1 MTKTFNSVN
10 EFFNGFLKEL
20 LTKETPFKDY
30 DIIEVK
36 LPSDREVSVNI
47 SDKTDK
53 AKYIHRLLTLI
64 GQEYYILALSDPDRN
79 ELLTILFLRNILFPV
94 PYVEYYSNGAGISDA
109 VALVDTLISYVLAKG
124 VQNFEYRRDE
134 AAIPETVTIDTLVDT
149 IKNPAITN
157 FYESGISAPLVTELY
172 DASGV
177 TERYK
182 QAFENRTTNK
192 LDFNLKNIF
201 YLVFT
206 DGSLLD
212 DYERKLADE
221 IKLADNL
228 FPLQSTAEEA
238 VDQYVLFLDKFDTN
252 IISTYKAWLEN
263 NSGNNLPDSGFEQTV
278 VSYYLEAK
286 QLTKTSDDKIVQKI
300 LSLCRSEILDFIVRI
315 KTLKY
320 KLTFDEPNY
329 SITDSREMIFEDT
342 QRETVPSINDLES
355 LFVER
360 LEKSLDTETMTEVK
374 KRLKESLK
382 MIEDNIKQTVKI
394 RIIIR
399 YKDWEIVIEF

>member
-1 MTKTFNSVN
+1 M
-10 EFFNGFLKEL
+10 FLLKVLKILNIEEMNL
-20 LTKETPFKDY
+20 LTES
-30 DIIEVK
+30 I
-36 LPSDREVSVNI
+36 
-47 SDKTDK
+47 
-53 AKYIHRLLTLI
+53 
-64 GQEYYILALSDPDRN
+64 
-79 ELLTILFLRNILFPV
+79 
-94 PYVEYYSNGAGISDA
+94 
-109 VALVDTLISYVLAKG
+109 
-124 VQNFEYRRDE
+124 
-134 AAIPETVTIDTLVDT
+134 TIDTLVDT

-157 FYESGISAPLVTELY
+157 FYERWQSVPLVTELY

-177 TERYK
+177 TEKYK
-182 QAFENRTTNK
+182 KAFENRTTNK

-228 FPLQSTAEEA
+228 FPLQSTVEEA

-300 LSLCRSEILDFIVRI
+300 LSLCRSEMLDFIVRI